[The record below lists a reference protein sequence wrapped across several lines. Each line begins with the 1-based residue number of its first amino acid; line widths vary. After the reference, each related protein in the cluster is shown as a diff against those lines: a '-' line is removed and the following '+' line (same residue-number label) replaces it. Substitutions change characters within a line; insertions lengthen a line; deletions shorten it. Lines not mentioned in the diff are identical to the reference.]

1 MTGRQPS
8 IDGAGPLRST
18 GGSAPL
24 RLTDGSAPLRPNGG
38 SAPLRPTSGTPLRS
52 TAWFAGDDEV
62 ALLHRVALRLGPQ
75 DVGRPVVGIADTASD
90 LNPCNAGFTALAE
103 HVAAGVRAAGGIPVR
118 FPVMSLGEDLMKPS
132 AMLYRNL
139 VAMELEETVRSYPLD
154 GVVYLA
160 NCDKTVPAA
169 LMAAASTDV
178 PALLLLGG
186 ARSAP
191 EFRGRAL
198 GAGTD
203 LWRAL
208 EDRRAGVLDDEGW
221 RGLERCLSCAGPG
234 ACNVMGTASTLAM
247 LTETMG
253 MALPGTALLDATGP
267 AVEAAARATGE
278 RVVAMVAAAERPS
291 DRITQTALDTA
302 ARVLAAVG
310 GSTNAVIHLAA
321 VAGRLGLDASLPRL
335 DTLWRDVPLLADVE
349 PCGSGLVHRLR
360 ADGGLPTLL
369 AALTALPPALTSLPT
384 APDAAP
390 APADHRE
397 CADAGHPG
405 AEARHSCTLDAALA
419 QRSADGRPWSEVL
432 ADFPAPGTPGSLI
445 RTLTD
450 PVLPAP
456 TLAAVHGSLAPS
468 GAVIKVAAA
477 STDLLTHTGRA
488 VVFDSYDDMRT
499 RLDDPDL
506 DVTADDVLVVRGC
519 GPVGVP
525 GMPEWGMAP
534 IPQRLVERGVRDMV
548 RISDGRMSGTSFGT
562 VLLHVAPEA
571 AVGGPLALVHDGDPI
586 RLDLAARSLDLLVD
600 AAELDR
606 RRAALAVT
614 GATGP
619 RAGARH
625 LRGWP
630 RLYADHVLQADQGAD
645 LDFLTAPT
653 PEHRVFVEPVVGR
666 S

>member
-1 MTGRQPS
+1 MT
-8 IDGAGPLRST
+8 LRSA
-18 GGSAPL
+18 G
-24 RLTDGSAPLRPNGG
+24 
-38 SAPLRPTSGTPLRS
+38 
-52 TAWFAGDDEV
+52 WFAGDDEV
-62 ALLHRVALRLGPQ
+62 AVLHRVALRLGPE
-75 DVGRPVVGIADTASD
+75 DAGRPVIGIADTASD
-90 LNPCNAGFTALAE
+90 LNPCNAGLTALAE
-103 HVAAGVRAAGGIPVR
+103 QVAAGVRAAGGVPVR

-139 VAMELEETVRSYPLD
+139 VAMELEETVRAYPLD
-154 GVVYLA
+154 GVVHLA

-169 LMAAASTDV
+169 LMAAASADV

-191 EFRGRAL
+191 EFRGRPL

-208 EDRRAGVLDDEGW
+208 DDRRAGVLDDAGW
-221 RGLERCLSCAGPG
+221 RGLEQCLACAGPG

-247 LTETMG
+247 LTEAMG
-253 MALPGTALLDATGP
+253 MALPGTALLDAVGP
-267 AVEAAARATGE
+267 AIEAAARATGE
-278 RVVAMVAAAERPS
+278 RVVAMVHAQERPS
-291 DRITQTALDTA
+291 ARLTQAALDTA
-302 ARVLAAVG
+302 ARMLAAVG

-321 VAGRLGLDASLPRL
+321 VAGRLGLDASLARF
-335 DTLWRDVPLLADVE
+335 DALWRDVPLLADVE

-360 ADGGLPTLL
+360 RDGGLPTVL
-369 AALTALPPALTSLPT
+369 AAL
-384 APDAAP
+384 AAGGLV
-390 APADHRE
+390 D
-397 CADAGHPG
+397 
-405 AEARHSCTLDAALA
+405 LDAAA
-419 QRSADGRPWSEVL
+419 GDGRPWREVL
-432 ADFPAPGTPGSLI
+432 PAYPAPGAPGSLV
-445 RTLTD
+445 RTPDD

-456 TLAAVHGSLAPS
+456 TLAAVSGTLAPS

-477 STDLLTHTGRA
+477 SPELLTHTGRA

-499 RLDDPDL
+499 RLDDPALEVDPG
-506 DVTADDVLVVRGC
+506 DVLVVRGC

-548 RISDGRMSGTSFGT
+548 RVSDGRMSGTSFGT
-562 VLLHVAPEA
+562 VVLHVAPEA
-571 AVGGPLALVHDGDPI
+571 AVGGPLGLVEDGDPV
-586 RLDLAARSLDLLVD
+586 RLDVPARRLDLLVPE
-600 AAELDR
+600 AELDR
-606 RRAALAVT
+606 RRAARGGTA
-614 GATGP
+614 P

-630 RLYADHVLQADQGAD
+630 RLYAEHVLQADQGAD

-653 PEHRVFVEPVVGR
+653 PAHRAFVEPVVGR

>member
-1 MTGRQPS
+1 VT
-8 IDGAGPLRST
+8 
-18 GGSAPL
+18 
-24 RLTDGSAPLRPNGG
+24 
-38 SAPLRPTSGTPLRS
+38 LRS

-62 ALLHRVALRLGPQ
+62 AVLHRVALRLGP
-75 DVGRPVVGIADTASD
+75 DDAGRPVIGIADTTSD
-90 LNPCNAGFTALAE
+90 LNPCNAGFSALAE
-103 HVAAGVRAAGGIPVR
+103 QVAAGVRAAGGVPVR

-139 VAMELEETVRSYPLD
+139 VAMELEETVRAYPLD
-154 GVVYLA
+154 GVVHLA

-169 LMAAASTDV
+169 LMAAASADV

-191 EFRGRAL
+191 EFRGRPL

-208 EDRRAGVLDDEGW
+208 DDRRAGVLDDAGW
-221 RGLERCLSCAGPG
+221 RGLEQCLACAGPG
-234 ACNVMGTASTLAM
+234 ACNVMGTASTLAV
-247 LTETMG
+247 LTEAMG

-267 AVEAAARATGE
+267 QIEAAARATGE
-278 RVVAMVAAAERPS
+278 RVVAMVRVDERPS
-291 DRITQTALDTA
+291 ARLTQAALDTA

-321 VAGRLGLDASLPRL
+321 VAGRLGLDASLDRF
-335 DTLWRDVPLLADVE
+335 DALWRDVPLLADVE

-369 AALTALPPALTSLPT
+369 AALGDLVDT
-384 APDAAP
+384 DAP
-390 APADHRE
+390 A
-397 CADAGHPG
+397 
-405 AEARHSCTLDAALA
+405 
-419 QRSADGRPWSEVL
+419 ADGRPWREVL
-432 ADFPAPGTPGSLI
+432 PEFPAPGAPGSLV
-445 RTLTD
+445 RTLAD

-456 TLAAVHGSLAPS
+456 TLAAVSGTLAPS
-468 GAVIKVAAA
+468 GAVVKVAAA
-477 STDLLTHTGRA
+477 GPELLVHTGRA

-499 RLDDPDL
+499 RLDDPAL
-506 DVTADDVLVVRGC
+506 DVSPDDVLVVRGC

-562 VLLHVAPEA
+562 VVLHVAPEA
-571 AVGGPLALVHDGDPI
+571 AVGGPLGLVEDGDPV
-586 RLDLAARSLDLLVD
+586 RLDVPARRLDLLVPPE
-600 AAELDR
+600 ELDR
-606 RRAALAVT
+606 RHAAR
-614 GATGP
+614 GEPP

-630 RLYADHVLQADQGAD
+630 RLYADHALQADQGAD

-653 PEHRVFVEPVVGR
+653 PEHRVFVPPVVGR

>member
-1 MTGRQPS
+1 MT
-8 IDGAGPLRST
+8 LRSL
-18 GGSAPL
+18 G
-24 RLTDGSAPLRPNGG
+24 
-38 SAPLRPTSGTPLRS
+38 
-52 TAWFAGDDEV
+52 WFSGDDEV
-62 ALLHRVALRLGPQ
+62 AVLHRVALRLGPD

-103 HVAAGVRAAGGIPVR
+103 QVADGVRAAGGIPVR

-178 PALLLLGG
+178 PSLLLLGG

-191 EFRGRAL
+191 EFRGRPL

-208 EDRRAGVLDDEGW
+208 EDRRAGVLDDDGW

-234 ACNVMGTASTLAM
+234 ACNTMGTASSLAM
-247 LTETMG
+247 LTETLG

-267 AVEAAARATGE
+267 AIEAAARDTGA
-278 RVVAMVAAAERPS
+278 RVVAMVHAEERPS
-291 DRITQTALDTA
+291 GRMTQGAFDAA
-302 ARVLAAVG
+302 ARVLAAIG
-310 GSTNAVIHLAA
+310 GSTNAVVHLAA
-321 VAGRLGLDASLPRL
+321 VAGRLGVDASLPRM
-335 DTLWRDVPLLADVE
+335 DALWRDVPLLADVE
-349 PCGSGLVHRLR
+349 PCGSGLVHQLR
-360 ADGGLPTLL
+360 RDGGLPAVL
-369 AALTALPPALTSLPT
+369 AALAGS
-384 APDAAP
+384 DAAP
-390 APADHRE
+390 LVD
-397 CADAGHPG
+397 
-405 AEARHSCTLDAALA
+405 LDAHA
-419 QRSADGRPWSEVL
+419 ADGRSWREVV
-432 ADFPAPGTPGSLI
+432 AGFPAPGAPGSLV
-445 RTLTD
+445 RTLAD

-456 TLAAVHGSLAPS
+456 TLAAVTGTLAPS

-477 STDLLTHTGRA
+477 SPDLLAHTGRA

-506 DVTADDVLVVRGC
+506 EVDAGDVLVVRGC

-548 RISDGRMSGTSFGT
+548 RVSDGRMSGTSFGT
-562 VLLHVAPEA
+562 VVLHVAPEA
-571 AVGGPLALVHDGDPI
+571 AVGGPLGLVRDGDPI
-586 RLDLAARSLDLLVD
+586 RLDVPARRLDLLVD
-600 AAELDR
+600 DAELAR
-606 RRAALAVT
+606 RRADQDAAP
-614 GATGP
+614 A
-619 RAGARH
+619 AGVRH

-630 RLYADHVLQADQGAD
+630 RLYADHVLQADRGAD
-645 LDFLTAPT
+645 LDFLAAPS
-653 PEHRVFVEPVVGR
+653 PEHRVFVEPVIGR

>member
-1 MTGRQPS
+1 MTR
-8 IDGAGPLRST
+8 PLRS
-18 GGSAPL
+18 A
-24 RLTDGSAPLRPNGG
+24 AWF
-38 SAPLRPTSGTPLRS
+38 SGT
-52 TAWFAGDDEV
+52 DEV
-62 ALLHRVALRLGPQ
+62 AVLHRVALRLGPE
-75 DVGRPVVGIADTASD
+75 DLGKPVIGIADTASD
-90 LNPCNAGFTALAE
+90 LNPCNAGFTALAA
-103 HVAAGVRAAGGIPVR
+103 HVADGVRAAGGIPVR

-139 VAMELEETVRSYPLD
+139 VAMELEETVRAYPLD
-154 GVVYLA
+154 GVVHLA

-169 LMAAASTDV
+169 LMAAASADV

-191 EFRGRAL
+191 EFRGRPL

-208 EDRRAGVLDDEGW
+208 DERRAGTLDDSGW
-221 RGLERCLSCAGPG
+221 RDLERCLSCAGPG

-247 LTETMG
+247 LTEALG
-253 MALPGTALLDATGP
+253 MALPGTALLDAVGP
-267 AVEAAARATGE
+267 AIEQAARDTGA
-278 RVVAMVAAAERPS
+278 RLVAMVRSDDRPS
-291 DRITQTALDTA
+291 TRITQTALDTA
-302 ARVLAAVG
+302 VRVLAAVG

-321 VAGRLGLDASLPRL
+321 IAGRLGLDAGLARM
-335 DTLWRDVPLLADVE
+335 DALWRDVPLLADVE

-360 ADGGLPTLL
+360 RDGGLPTVL
-369 AALTALPPALTSLPT
+369 AALAGLPTHPPAGEPT
-384 APDAAP
+384 P
-390 APADHRE
+390 RE
-397 CADAGHPG
+397 ATDRRGPG
-405 AEARHSCTLDAALA
+405 DMSDGPWLLDDESLA
-419 QRSADGRPWSEVL
+419 QRAGDGRPWGEVL
-432 ADFPAPGTPGSLI
+432 AEFPAPGAPGSLI
-445 RTLTD
+445 RTLAE

-477 STDLLTHTGRA
+477 TRELLAHTGRA
-488 VVFDSYDDMRT
+488 VVFDSYEDMRT

-506 DVTADDVLVVRGC
+506 DVTEHDVLVVRGC

-534 IPQRLVERGVRDMV
+534 IPQRLVERGVRDLV

-562 VLLHVAPEA
+562 VVLHVAPEA
-571 AVGGPLALVHDGDPI
+571 AVGGPLALVRDGDPI
-586 RLDLAARSLDLLVD
+586 RLDVPGRRLELLVD
-600 AAELDR
+600 GAELER
-606 RRAALAVT
+606 RRTDLVPPASAV
-614 GATGP
+614 
-619 RAGARH
+619 H

-630 RLYADHVLQADQGAD
+630 RLYADHVLQADRGAD

-653 PEHRVFVEPVVGR
+653 PAHRRFVAPVVGR

>member
-1 MTGRQPS
+1 MTE
-8 IDGAGPLRST
+8 LRS
-18 GGSAPL
+18 A
-24 RLTDGSAPLRPNGG
+24 
-38 SAPLRPTSGTPLRS
+38 
-52 TAWFAGDDEV
+52 AWFDGTDEV
-62 ALLHRVALRLGPQ
+62 AVLHRVALRLGPE
-75 DVGRPVVGIADTASD
+75 DLGKPIIGIADTASD
-90 LNPCNAGFTALAE
+90 LNPCNAGFTELAAR
-103 HVAAGVRAAGGIPVR
+103 VADGVRAAGGIPVR

-139 VAMELEETVRSYPLD
+139 VAMELEETTRAYPLD
-154 GVVYLA
+154 GVVHLA

-169 LMAAASTDV
+169 LMAAASADL

-191 EFRGRAL
+191 EFRGRPL

-208 EDRRAGVLDDEGW
+208 DDRRAGVLDDTGW
-221 RGLERCLSCAGPG
+221 RDLERCLSCSGPG

-247 LTETMG
+247 LTEALG
-253 MALPGTALLDATGP
+253 MALPGTALLDAVGP
-267 AVEAAARATGE
+267 AIEQAAHDTGA
-278 RVVAMVAAAERPS
+278 RVVELVRSGHRPS
-291 DRITQTALDTA
+291 DQMTQTALDTA
-302 ARVLAAVG
+302 IRVLAAVG

-321 VAGRLGLDASLPRL
+321 VAGRLGLDAGLARM
-335 DTLWRDVPLLADVE
+335 DALWRDVPLLADVE
-349 PCGSGLVHRLR
+349 PCGSRLVHDLR
-360 ADGGLPTLL
+360 RAGGLPTLL
-369 AALTALPPALTSLPT
+369 AALAGS
-384 APDAAP
+384 
-390 APADHRE
+390 
-397 CADAGHPG
+397 DAGSLN
-405 AEARHSCTLDAALA
+405 ELA
-419 QRSADGRPWSEVL
+419 GDGRPWHQVI
-432 ADFPAPGTPGSLI
+432 ADHPAPGGGSVI
-445 RTLTD
+445 HTLDD

-456 TLAAVHGSLAPS
+456 TLASVQGSLAPS

-477 STDLLTHTGRA
+477 TPELLGHTGRA

-499 RLDDPDL
+499 RLDDPEL
-506 DVTADDVLVVRGC
+506 EVGEHDVLVVRGC

-562 VLLHVAPEA
+562 VVLHVAPEA
-571 AVGGPLALVHDGDPI
+571 AVGGPLGLVQDGDPI
-586 RLDLAARSLDLLVD
+586 RLDVPARRLDLLVD
-600 AAELDR
+600 PDELLR
-606 RRAALAVT
+606 RRSVLAVSPQPPT
-614 GATGP
+614 SA
-619 RAGARH
+619 AH

-653 PEHRVFVEPVVGR
+653 PAHRRFIEPVVGR

>member
-1 MTGRQPS
+1 VTGDGRVAGAGGAAA
-8 IDGAGPLRST
+8 DGAGSATDGAHDAPLRS
-18 GGSAPL
+18 A
-24 RLTDGSAPLRPNGG
+24 
-38 SAPLRPTSGTPLRS
+38 
-52 TAWFAGDDEV
+52 AWFTGDDEV
-62 ALLHRVALRLGPQ
+62 AVLHRVALRLGPE

-103 HVAAGVRAAGGIPVR
+103 HVADGIRAAGGIPVR

-139 VAMELEETVRSYPLD
+139 VAMELEETVRANPLD

-169 LMAAASTDV
+169 LMAAASTDL
-178 PALLLLGG
+178 PSLLLLGG

-191 EFRGRAL
+191 EFRGRPL

-208 EDRRAGVLDDEGW
+208 EDRRAGVLDDAGW

-234 ACNVMGTASTLAM
+234 ACNVMGTASTLAL
-247 LTETMG
+247 LTEAMG
-253 MALPGTALLDATGP
+253 MALPGSALLDATGP
-267 AVEAAARATGE
+267 AIEAAARATGA
-278 RVVAMVAAAERPS
+278 RVVAMVGARQRPS
-291 DRITQTALDTA
+291 GQITQAALDTA

-310 GSTNAVIHLAA
+310 GSTNAVVHLAA
-321 VAGRLGLDASLPRL
+321 VAGRLGLDATLPRL
-335 DTLWRDVPLLADVE
+335 DALWRDVPLLADVE
-349 PCGSGLVHRLR
+349 PCGRGLVHQLR

-369 AALTALPPALTSLPT
+369 AALAGSVPPPALAS
-384 APDAAP
+384 APGPAP
-390 APADHRE
+390 APAPASPPGSPSNRAG
-397 CADAGHPG
+397 ADRRSGGPATDNLRPVDELAGAGLVDLGQRAGDGRVWGEVLGEFPGPG
-405 AEARHSCTLDAALA
+405 AA
-419 QRSADGRPWSEVL
+419 
-432 ADFPAPGTPGSLI
+432 GSLI
-445 RTLTD
+445 RTLD
-450 PVLPAP
+450 EPVLPAP
-456 TLAAVHGSLAPS
+456 TLAAVHGTLAPS

-477 STDLLTHTGRA
+477 SPDLLTHTGRA

-506 DVTADDVLVVRGC
+506 DVSDDDVLVVRGC

-548 RISDGRMSGTSFGT
+548 RVSDGRMSGTSFGT

-571 AVGGPLALVHDGDPI
+571 AVGGPLGLVRDGDEI
-586 RLDLAARSLDLLVD
+586 RLDVPGRRLDLLVEP
-600 AAELDR
+600 AELDR
-606 RRAALAVT
+606 RRAAA
-614 GATGP
+614 P
-619 RAGARH
+619 PPHAGARH

-653 PEHRVFVEPVVGR
+653 PAHRVFVEPVVGR

>member
-1 MTGRQPS
+1 VT
-8 IDGAGPLRST
+8 A
-18 GGSAPL
+18 
-24 RLTDGSAPLRPNGG
+24 
-38 SAPLRPTSGTPLRS
+38 PLRS

-62 ALLHRVALRLGPQ
+62 AVLHRVALRLGPE

-103 HVAAGVRAAGGIPVR
+103 HVAEGIRAAGGIPVR

-247 LTETMG
+247 LTEAIG

-278 RVVAMVAAAERPS
+278 RVVAMVGAAERPS
-291 DRITQTALDTA
+291 ARITQTALDTA
-302 ARVLAAVG
+302 AQVLAAVG

-335 DTLWRDVPLLADVE
+335 DALWRDVPLLADVE

-369 AALTALPPALTSLPT
+369 AAL
-384 APDAAP
+384 APLIGP
-390 APADHRE
+390 
-397 CADAGHPG
+397 
-405 AEARHSCTLDAALA
+405 DAALA
-419 QRSADGRPWSEVL
+419 QRAGDGRPWGEVL
-432 ADFPAPGTPGSLI
+432 GDFPEPGAAGSLI
-445 RTLTD
+445 RTPAD

-477 STDLLTHTGRA
+477 TPDLLAHTGRA

-506 DVTADDVLVVRGC
+506 DVTEDDVLVVRGC

-571 AVGGPLALVHDGDPI
+571 AVGGPLALVRDGDPI
-586 RLDLAARSLDLLVD
+586 RLDLAARCLDLLVD
-600 AAELDR
+600 ADEIDR
-606 RRAALAVT
+606 RRAALAAA
-614 GATGP
+614 GGPP

-630 RLYADHVLQADQGAD
+630 RLYAEHVLQADQGAD

-653 PEHRVFVEPVVGR
+653 PAHRVFVEPVVGR

>member
-1 MTGRQPS
+1 
-8 IDGAGPLRST
+8 
-18 GGSAPL
+18 
-24 RLTDGSAPLRPNGG
+24 
-38 SAPLRPTSGTPLRS
+38 
-52 TAWFAGDDEV
+52 
-62 ALLHRVALRLGPQ
+62 
-75 DVGRPVVGIADTASD
+75 VVGIADTASD

-103 HVAAGVRAAGGIPVR
+103 HVAEGIRAAGGIPVR

-247 LTETMG
+247 LTEAIG

-278 RVVAMVAAAERPS
+278 RVVAMVGAAERPS
-291 DRITQTALDTA
+291 ARITQTALDTA

-321 VAGRLGLDASLPRL
+321 VAGRLGLDASLPRF
-335 DTLWRDVPLLADVE
+335 DALWRDVPLLADVE

-369 AALTALPPALTSLPT
+369 AALVPLIG
-384 APDAAP
+384 PDAAP
-390 APADHRE
+390 AQR
-397 CADAGHPG
+397 AG
-405 AEARHSCTLDAALA
+405 
-419 QRSADGRPWSEVL
+419 DGRPWGEVL
-432 ADFPAPGTPGSLI
+432 ADFPEPGAAGSLI
-445 RTLTD
+445 RTLAE

-477 STDLLTHTGRA
+477 TPGLLAHTGRA

-506 DVTADDVLVVRGC
+506 DVTEDDVLVVRGC

-571 AVGGPLALVHDGDPI
+571 AVGGPLALVQDGDPI
-586 RLDLAARSLDLLVD
+586 RLDLAARCLDLLVD
-600 AAELDR
+600 PAELDR
-606 RRAALAVT
+606 RRTAF
-614 GATGP
+614 ATSGRDGP
-619 RAGARH
+619 RAGTRH

-630 RLYADHVLQADQGAD
+630 RLYAEHVLQADQGAD

-653 PEHRVFVEPVVGR
+653 PAHRVFVEPVVGR

>member
-1 MTGRQPS
+1 V
-8 IDGAGPLRST
+8 T
-18 GGSAPL
+18 GG
-24 RLTDGSAPLRPNGG
+24 LRP
-38 SAPLRPTSGTPLRS
+38 SAAAVAPLRS

-62 ALLHRVALRLGPQ
+62 ALLHRVALRLGPE

-103 HVAAGVRAAGGIPVR
+103 HVADGIRAAGGIPVR

-208 EDRRAGVLDDEGW
+208 EDRRAGVLDDDGW

-247 LTETMG
+247 LTETIG

-278 RVVAMVAAAERPS
+278 RVVAMVGAAERPS
-291 DRITQTALDTA
+291 ARITQTALDTA

-335 DTLWRDVPLLADVE
+335 DALWRDVPLLADVE

-369 AALTALPPALTSLPT
+369 AALTGLPGPAP
-384 APDAAP
+384 AAAP
-390 APADHRE
+390 ARADHRVSTSSR
-397 CADAGHPG
+397 DPG
-405 AEARHSCTLDAALA
+405 PETTSFWTLDAALA
-419 QRSADGRPWSEVL
+419 QHAGDGRPWHEVL
-432 ADFPAPGTPGSLI
+432 ADVPAPGVAGSLI
-445 RTLTD
+445 RTADD

-456 TLAAVHGSLAPS
+456 TLAAVRGSLAPS

-477 STDLLTHTGRA
+477 SPDLLDHTGRA

-600 AAELDR
+600 PAELDR
-606 RRAALAVT
+606 RRAARAT
-614 GATGP
+614 GPDQAGP

-653 PEHRVFVEPVVGR
+653 PEHRVFVDPVVGR

>member
-1 MTGRQPS
+1 MT
-8 IDGAGPLRST
+8 LRS
-18 GGSAPL
+18 AAW
-24 RLTDGSAPLRPNGG
+24 LT
-38 SAPLRPTSGTPLRS
+38 
-52 TAWFAGDDEV
+52 GDDEV
-62 ALLHRVALRLGPQ
+62 AVLHRVALRLGPE
-75 DVGRPVVGIADTASD
+75 DAGRPVIGIADTASD
-90 LNPCNAGFTALAE
+90 LNPCNAGFTELAG
-103 HVAAGVRAAGGIPVR
+103 HVAAGVRAAGGVPVR

-139 VAMELEETVRSYPLD
+139 VAMELEETVRAYPLD
-154 GVVYLA
+154 GVVHLA

-169 LMAAASTDV
+169 LMAAASADV

-191 EFRGRAL
+191 EFRGRPL

-208 EDRRAGVLDDEGW
+208 DDRRAGVLDDAGW
-221 RGLERCLSCAGPG
+221 RGLEQCLSCAGPG
-234 ACNVMGTASTLAM
+234 ACNVMGTASTLAL
-247 LTETMG
+247 LTEAMG
-253 MALPGTALLDATGP
+253 MALPGTALLDAVGTDI
-267 AVEAAARATGE
+267 EAAARATGE
-278 RVVAMVAAAERPS
+278 RVVAMVRAGERPS
-291 DRITQTALDTA
+291 ARMTQPALDTA

-335 DTLWRDVPLLADVE
+335 DALWRDVPLLADVE

-360 ADGGLPTLL
+360 RDGGLPALL
-369 AALTALPPALTSLPT
+369 AALGDLV
-384 APDAAP
+384 D
-390 APADHRE
+390 
-397 CADAGHPG
+397 
-405 AEARHSCTLDAALA
+405 LDAP
-419 QRSADGRPWSEVL
+419 SADGRPWRAVL
-432 ADFPAPGTPGSLI
+432 PGFPAPGAPGSLVH
-445 RTLTD
+445 TLDD

-456 TLAAVHGSLAPS
+456 TLAAVSGTLAPS

-477 STDLLTHTGRA
+477 SPDLLVHTGRA

-499 RLDDPDL
+499 RLDDPAL
-506 DVTADDVLVVRGC
+506 DVDPGDVLVVRGC

-534 IPQRLVERGVRDMV
+534 VPQRLVERGVRDLV

-562 VLLHVAPEA
+562 VVLHVAPEA
-571 AVGGPLALVHDGDPI
+571 AVGGPLGLVRDGDRV
-586 RLDLAARSLDLLVD
+586 RLDVPARRLDLLVPD
-600 AAELDR
+600 DELA
-606 RRAALAVT
+606 RRAAAGT
-614 GATGP
+614 PGP

-630 RLYADHVLQADQGAD
+630 RLYAEHVLQADRGAD

-653 PEHRVFVEPVVGR
+653 PEHRAFVEPVVGR